1 MIEVVAT
8 AGAAPAAAHA
18 DVTLG
23 PVTVRRPPP
32 RNSSFL
38 STGSLGTLHRISCQ
52 MLPELPEEVIRLRL
66 DNRGGARACGR
77 ARRAKP
83 ALLPL
88 PGWAA
93 HPPPAAATRVASAV
107 LQRLLAAH
115 GRPRTLPR
123 TLPQTPTSRR
133 PLVAQGPVFGQEPAG
148 PPPPLLHAAVPLL
161 AAGHAQQ
168 GHARARVGA
177 HPLGVAVPAQVGRGW
192 GAGWARACLRRGA
205 TPAGAGRTDSI
216 PAGSPTQPA
225 AAASTVPERAAAE
238 NSQSSSLQGAP
249 SSRRPRSTPLPLHRP
264 CSLFVYIG
272 RPTQI
277 LWKVKVP
284 LMLNMVVAALVILNE
299 EVCSGFLSCCC
310 IGRGWCLL
318 AQRWLAQLSCPP

>member
-1 MIEVVAT
+1 MVEP
-8 AGAAPAAAHA
+8 APAAGPAPPA
-18 DVTLG
+18 AAVAEVSLG
-23 PVTVRRPPP
+23 PVARPSLGAPIA
-32 RNSSFL
+32 R
-38 STGSLGTLHRISCQ
+38 GSLGAPNRISCQ

-107 LQRLLAAH
+107 LQRLPAAH
-115 GRPRTLPR
+115 GRPR

-161 AAGHAQQ
+161 AARHAPQ

-177 HPLGVAVPAQVGRGW
+177 HPLGVAVPAQVGRGT
-192 GAGWARACLRRGA
+192 GRAA
-205 TPAGAGRTDSI
+205 PSPAGAQ
-216 PAGSPTQPA
+216 A
-225 AAASTVPERAAAE
+225 
-238 NSQSSSLQGAP
+238 
-249 SSRRPRSTPLPLHRP
+249 
-264 CSLFVYIG
+264 
-272 RPTQI
+272 
-277 LWKVKVP
+277 
-284 LMLNMVVAALVILNE
+284 VAALLAE
-299 EVCSGFLSCCC
+299 TRSAAH
-310 IGRGWCLL
+310 GRASQAETATNAL
-318 AQRWLAQLSCPP
+318 PV